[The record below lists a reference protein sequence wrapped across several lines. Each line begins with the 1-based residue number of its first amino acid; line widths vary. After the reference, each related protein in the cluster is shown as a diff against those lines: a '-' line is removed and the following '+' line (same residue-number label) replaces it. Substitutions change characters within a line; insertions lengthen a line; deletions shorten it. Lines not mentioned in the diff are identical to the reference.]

1 MPSGEYLINFDHE
14 LYIAKGTTSSAIP
27 TSTSGLT
34 KVFNL
39 TDASM
44 TSTSS
49 SVNVQDYD
57 SDPTSSKEAITS
69 VAKSMPVVLN
79 LSPSDAAYQILMECA
94 DRATENLAVRY
105 FRVSSKVPGSTGAD
119 AEVRAGIAT
128 VSGFNEGR
136 AVAGVGAMT
145 FTLTAFGGSTWYP
158 QGGAAATVTV
168 TTGGS
173 GLTPATY
180 TAVNLVPVGIGG
192 RNVQATIIVAGGGL
206 VSAAPTIT
214 AGGNNVRVGDVYT
227 AALADIGG
235 AGSDVAPTFT
245 VATVA

>member
-27 TSTSGLT
+27 TSTTGLT

-44 TSTSS
+44 TSSSS

-79 LSPSDAAYQILMECA
+79 LSPADPAYQILMECA

-105 FRVSSKVPGSTGAD
+105 YRISAKVPGSTGAD

-136 AVAGVGAMT
+136 TVAGVGAMT
-145 FTLTAFGGSTWYP
+145 FTLTAFGGSTWHP
-158 QGGAAATVTV
+158 QGGAAATVTI
-168 TTGGS
+168 TTAGS

-180 TAVNLVPVGIGG
+180 DDVALVAVGIGG
-192 RNVQATIIVAGGGL
+192 RNITADITVAAGGT
-206 VSAAPTIT
+206 VEVAPTIT

-227 AALADIGG
+227 VALADVGG
-235 AGSDVAPTFT
+235 AGSDTVPVFT

>member
-14 LYIAKGTTSSAIP
+14 LWIAKGTTSSAVP
-27 TSTSGLT
+27 TSTTGLT

-49 SVNVQDYD
+49 TQNVQDYD
-57 SDPTSSKEAITS
+57 SDPTSERAAVLSI
-69 VAKSMPVVLN
+69 AKTMPVVLN
-79 LSPSDAAYQILMECA
+79 LSPGDPGYQILMEVNE
-94 DRATENLAVRY
+94 RGTENLAVRY
-105 FRVSSKVPGSTGAD
+105 YRISAKVPGSAGVD
-119 AEVRAGIAT
+119 PEIRAGIAT
-128 VSGFNEGR
+128 VTGFNEGR

-168 TTGGS
+168 TSAGS

-180 TAVNLVPVGIGG
+180 TAVPLVPVGIGG
-192 RNVQATIIVAGGGL
+192 RNVVATVVVAAGGT
-206 VSAAPTIT
+206 VTAAPTIT

-227 AALADIGG
+227 CAVANIGTTG
-235 AGSDVAPTFT
+235 TAPTFT

>member
-14 LYIAKGTTSSAIP
+14 LYIAKGTTTSAIP

-44 TSTSS
+44 TSSSS

-57 SDPTSSKEAITS
+57 SDPSSAKEAITS

-79 LSPSDAAYQILMECA
+79 LSPADPAYQILMECA
-94 DRATENLAVRY
+94 DRATENFAVRY
-105 FRVSSKVPGSTGAD
+105 YRISAKVPGSVGAD
-119 AEVRAGIAT
+119 AEIRAGIAT

-136 AVAGVGAMT
+136 SVAGVGAMT
-145 FTLTAFGGSTWYP
+145 FTLTAFGGSTWHP

-168 TTGGS
+168 TTAGS
-173 GLTPATY
+173 GLEPATY
-180 TAVNLVPVGIGG
+180 TGVALTPVGIGG
-192 RNVQATIIVAGGGL
+192 RNVTATIVVAGGGT
-206 VSAAPTIT
+206 VSAAPTIV
-214 AGGNNVRVGDVYT
+214 AGGNNVRVGDVFT
-227 AALADIGG
+227 VPVSAIGG
-235 AGSDVAPTFT
+235 TGVAPTLT

>member
-14 LYIAKGTTSSAIP
+14 LWIKKGTTSSTAL
-27 TSTSGLT
+27 TSTSTMT

-44 TSTSS
+44 TSSS
-49 SVNVQDYD
+49 SSTNVQDYD
-57 SDPTSSKEAITS
+57 SDPTSAKEAITS
-69 VAKSMPVVLN
+69 VSKSMPVVLN
-79 LSPSDAAYQILMECA
+79 LSPSDPAYQILMECA
-94 DRATENLAVRY
+94 DRATENLAVQYLRI
-105 FRVSSKVPGSTGAD
+105 SAKVPGSVGD
-119 AEVRAGIAT
+119 AEVRTGIAT

-145 FTLTAFGGSTWYP
+145 FTLTAYGGSTWYP
-158 QGGAAATVTV
+158 QGQAAATVTV
-168 TTGGS
+168 TSGGS
-173 GLTPATY
+173 GMTPATY
-180 TAVNLVPVGIGG
+180 TAVPFIPVGIGG
-192 RNVQATIIVAGGGL
+192 RNVVGTVVVAAGGL

-227 AALADIGG
+227 VAAANVGTTG
-235 AGSDVAPTFT
+235 VMPTFT

>member
-1 MPSGEYLINFDHE
+1 MPSGEYLINFNHE
-14 LYIAKGTTSSAIP
+14 LWIAKGTTTSAIP
-27 TSTSGLT
+27 TSTTGLT

-44 TSTSS
+44 TSTST

-57 SDPTSSKEAITS
+57 SDPTSAKEAITS

-79 LSPSDAAYQILMECA
+79 LSPSDPAYQILMECC

-105 FRVSSKVPGSTGAD
+105 FRISSRVPGSTGAD
-119 AEVRAGIAT
+119 PEVRAGIAT

-145 FTLTAFGGSTWYP
+145 FTLTGFGGSTWYP

-168 TTGGS
+168 TSGGS

-180 TAVNLVPVGIGG
+180 TGVALTPVGIGG
-192 RNVQATIIVAGGGL
+192 RNVVASIVVAAGGT
-206 VSAAPTIT
+206 VTAAPTIT
-214 AGGNNVRVGDVYT
+214 AGGNNVRVGDVFT

-235 AGSDVAPTFT
+235 AAGDVAPTFT

>member
-14 LYIAKGTTSSAIP
+14 LYIAKGTTTSAIP
-27 TSTSGLT
+27 TSTAGLT

-57 SDPTSSKEAITS
+57 SDPSSSKEAVTS

-105 FRVSSKVPGSTGAD
+105 FRISSRVPGSTGAD

-145 FTLTAFGGSTWYP
+145 FTLTAFGGSIWYP

-173 GLTPATY
+173 GMTPATY
-180 TAVNLVPVGIGG
+180 TAVPLIPVGIGG
-192 RNVQATIIVAGGGL
+192 RNVQATVIVAAGGL

-214 AGGNNVRVGDVYT
+214 TGGNNVRVGDIYT
-227 AALADIGG
+227 VAAANVGTTG
-235 AGSDVAPTFT
+235 VMPTFT
-245 VATVA
+245 VASVA

>member
-14 LYIAKGTTSSAIP
+14 LWIAKGTTSSAVP
-27 TSTSGLT
+27 TSTTGLT

-49 SVNVQDYD
+49 TQNVQDYD
-57 SDPTSSKEAITS
+57 SDPTSERAAVLSI
-69 VAKSMPVVLN
+69 AKTMPVVLN
-79 LSPSDAAYQILMECA
+79 LSPGDPGYQILMEVNE
-94 DRATENLAVRY
+94 RGTENLAVRY
-105 FRVSSKVPGSTGAD
+105 FRISAKVPGSVGVDPET
-119 AEVRAGIAT
+119 RAGIAT
-128 VSGFNEGR
+128 VTGFNEGR

-168 TTGGS
+168 TSAGS

-180 TAVNLVPVGIGG
+180 TAVPLVPVGIGG
-192 RNVQATIIVAGGGL
+192 RNVVATVVVAAGGT
-206 VSAAPTIT
+206 VTAAPTIT

-227 AALADIGG
+227 CAVANIGTTG
-235 AGSDVAPTFT
+235 TAPTFT

>member
-14 LYIAKGTTSSAIP
+14 LWIAKGTTSSAIP
-27 TSTSGLT
+27 TSTTGLT

-49 SVNVQDYD
+49 TQNVQDYD
-57 SDPTSSKEAITS
+57 SDPTSERAAVLSISKT
-69 VAKSMPVVLN
+69 MPVVLN
-79 LSPSDAAYQILMECA
+79 LSPGDPGYQILMEVNE
-94 DRATENLAVRY
+94 RGTENLAVRY
-105 FRVSSKVPGSTGAD
+105 YRISAKVPGSSGVD
-119 AEVRAGIAT
+119 PEIRAGIAT
-128 VSGFNEGR
+128 VTGFNEGR

-168 TTGGS
+168 TSAGS

-180 TAVNLVPVGIGG
+180 TSVPLVPVGIGG
-192 RNVQATIIVAGGGL
+192 RNVVATVVVAAGGT
-206 VSAAPTIT
+206 VTAAPTIS

-227 AALADIGG
+227 CAVANIGTTG
-235 AGSDVAPTFT
+235 TAPTFT

>member
-14 LYIAKGTTSSAIP
+14 LWIAKGTTASAIP
-27 TSTSGLT
+27 TDTTGLT

-44 TSTSS
+44 TSTSTS
-49 SVNVQDYD
+49 TTVQDYD
-57 SDPTSSKEAITS
+57 SDPSSARDAVTS

-79 LSPSDAAYQILMECA
+79 LSPGDPAYQILMECA

-105 FRVSSKVPGSTGAD
+105 FRQLAKVPGTTGSP
-119 AEVRAGIAT
+119 ECRAGIAT
-128 VSGFNEGR
+128 VTGFNEGL
-136 AVAGVGAMT
+136 ATAGVGAMT
-145 FTLTAFGGSTWYP
+145 FTLTAFGGSVWYP
-158 QGGAAATVTV
+158 QGGGIATLTV

-180 TAVNLVPVGIGG
+180 TGVALEKVGIGG
-192 RNVQATIIVAGGGL
+192 RGAAATIIVAAGGG
-206 VSAAPTIT
+206 VTAAPTVT
-214 AGGNNVRVGDVYT
+214 AGGTNWRVGDVVT

>member
-1 MPSGEYLINFDHE
+1 MPAGEYLINFDHE
-14 LYIAKGTTSSAIP
+14 LWIAKGTTASAIP
-27 TSTSGLT
+27 TSTTGLT

-44 TSTSS
+44 TSTST

-57 SDPTSSKEAITS
+57 SDPTSAREAVTS

-79 LSPSDAAYQILMECA
+79 LSPADPAYQILMECA

-105 FRVSSKVPGSTGAD
+105 FRISAKVPGSVGD
-119 AEVRAGIAT
+119 AECRAGIAT

-145 FTLTAFGGSTWYP
+145 FTLTAFGGSVWYP
-158 QGGAAATVTV
+158 QGQAAATVTV
-168 TTGGS
+168 TSAGS
-173 GLTPATY
+173 GMTPATY
-180 TAVNLVPVGIGG
+180 TAVPLIPVGIGG
-192 RNVQATIIVAGGGL
+192 RNVVATIVVAAGGT
-206 VSAAPTIT
+206 VTAAPTIT
-214 AGGNNVRVGDVYT
+214 AGGNNVRVGDIYT
-227 AALADIGG
+227 VAAANVGTTG
-235 AGSDVAPTFT
+235 VMPTFT

>member
-1 MPSGEYLINFDHE
+1 MPSGEYLINFDHK
-14 LYIAKGTTSSAIP
+14 LYIAKGTTTSAIP

-34 KVFNL
+34 QVFNL

-44 TSTSS
+44 TSSSS

-79 LSPSDAAYQILMECA
+79 LSPADPAYQILMECA
-94 DRATENLAVRY
+94 DRATENFAVRY
-105 FRVSSKVPGSTGAD
+105 YRISAKVPGSTGAD

-136 AVAGVGAMT
+136 TVAGVGAMT

-168 TTGGS
+168 TTAGS
-173 GLTPATY
+173 GLAVATY
-180 TAVNLVPVGIGG
+180 DDVPLIPVGIGG
-192 RNVQATIIVAGGGL
+192 RNITADIVVAGGGT
-206 VSAAPTIT
+206 VTAAPTIVL
-214 AGGNNVRVGDVYT
+214 GGNNVRVGDVYT
-227 AALADIGG
+227 CAVSAIGG
-235 AGSDVAPTFT
+235 TGVAPTFT

>member
-1 MPSGEYLINFDHE
+1 MPAGEYLINFDHE
-14 LYIAKGTTSSAIP
+14 LWIAKGTTSSTAP
-27 TSTSGLT
+27 TDETGLT

-57 SDPTSSKEAITS
+57 SDPTSAREAVTS

-79 LSPSDAAYQILMECA
+79 LSPGDPAYQILMECA

-105 FRVSSKVPGSTGAD
+105 FRRMAKVPGTVGF
-119 AEVRAGIAT
+119 AECRAGIAT
-128 VSGFNEGR
+128 VSGFNEGIS
-136 AVAGVGAMT
+136 VAGVGTMT

-158 QGGAAATVTV
+158 QGQSAATVTV

-180 TAVNLVPVGIGG
+180 TAVPLIPVGIGG
-192 RNVQATIIVAGGGL
+192 RNVQATVIVAAGGL

-214 AGGNNVRVGDVYT
+214 AGGQNVRVGDVYT
-227 AALADIGG
+227 AALSTIGG
-235 AGSDVAPTFT
+235 VAPDVAPTFT
-245 VATVA
+245 VATVS